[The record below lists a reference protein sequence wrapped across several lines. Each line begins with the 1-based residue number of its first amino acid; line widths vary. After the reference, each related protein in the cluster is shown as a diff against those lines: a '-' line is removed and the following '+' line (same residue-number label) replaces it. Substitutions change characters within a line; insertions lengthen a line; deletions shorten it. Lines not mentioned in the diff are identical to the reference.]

1 MQTHC
6 KPHLERPTHRQDEKM
21 QPDAPMDHLF
31 SNLSVL
37 LVEDDAF
44 ATKIAQTVLRQLKI
58 PYVSTARDGAEA
70 LDILNANMQKFELV
84 ISDWNMPEMTGL
96 QLLKA
101 VRSKWPSMPFIM
113 LTGKASPDFVV
124 QARENGVDAYVVKPF
139 SPAQLAQKIHAV
151 LQHKQAK

>member
-1 MQTHC
+1 
-6 KPHLERPTHRQDEKM
+6 M
-21 QPDAPMDHLF
+21 QPDGTMDHLF

-44 ATKIAQTVLRQLKI
+44 ATKIAQTVLRQLNI

-139 SPAQLAQKIHAV
+139 SPAQLAQKIQVV
-151 LQHKQAK
+151 LQQKQAK

>member
-1 MQTHC
+1 
-6 KPHLERPTHRQDEKM
+6 M
-21 QPDAPMDHLF
+21 QPSQTSEQIF

-44 ATKIAQTVLRQLKI
+44 AVKIAQTVLRQLHI

-70 LDILNANMQKFELV
+70 LDILNANMQRFDLIV
-84 ISDWNMPEMTGL
+84 SDWNMPEMTGL

-101 VRSKWPSMPFIM
+101 VRRKWATMPFIM
-113 LTGKASPDFVV
+113 LTGKASPEFVV

-139 SPAQLAQKIHAV
+139 SPSQLSQKIQSV
-151 LQHKQAK
+151 LQAKQAK